1 MAWSP
6 LSCFLPVILYAGFDE
21 ELIAYLL
28 GDATP
33 QLRKRVETGLADDES
48 LRARLTELRLLLGQ
62 LDSLQHTYDPPVDL
76 LASTMARIDAE
87 AAQQSVEGDSRE
99 QSSGSKVQLSSSFSA
114 AAEAPV
120 RRSTWDSMA
129 LVVCLAILYCLFLP
143 TVLKARYESRKAQ
156 CAHNLHGAGRG
167 LSECALLDPQRRF
180 PAVAVEG
187 PNSFAGIYAVSL
199 SDRGMIKSA
208 SQLQCASF
216 EGVRPRAQLQT
227 IPTMAQ
233 LRSMDEAALRL
244 CKRQLG
250 ATMRTTWVLWKT
262 SRLLLPSMKVEAISH
277 CLLIW
282 HLRVRVATRLL
293 LMMAAV

>member
-1 MAWSP
+1 M
-6 LSCFLPVILYAGFDE
+6 
-21 ELIAYLL
+21 
-28 GDATP
+28 
-33 QLRKRVETGLADDES
+33 
-48 LRARLTELRLLLGQ
+48 LLGQ

-87 AAQQSVEGDSRE
+87 AAQQSAEGDSRE

-216 EGVRPRAQLQT
+216 EGVRPIRAQLQT

-244 CKRQLG
+244 CQASVGGDYAYNLG
-250 ATMRTTWVLWKT
+250 VVEDEQIVAPKYEGR
-262 SRLLLPSMKVEAISH
+262 SHFALLADMA
-277 CLLIW
+277 
-282 HLRVRVATRLL
+282 LRVRVATRLL